1 MTETRLFPSDKCK
14 GYFGTKRYDRERKDG
29 KLYRYHVITASA
41 LLEVSH
47 EIPSLD
53 YNELM
58 KLTKILTKDR
68 DVEQMYRRMCF
79 NVFAHNRDDHSKN
92 FSYIYDEEHTRW
104 ELAPAYD
111 LTYSNTY
118 YGEHTTTVN
127 GNGRN
132 PGLADLVAVGEK
144 AGMKK
149 NICKEIAEQ
158 IEAIVNDMLGDYLK
172 F

>member
-1 MTETRLFPSDKCK
+1 MA
-14 GYFGTKRYDRERKDG
+14 
-29 KLYRYHVITASA
+29 TAAA
-41 LLEVSH
+41 LLELDFNQ
-47 EIPSLD
+47 PSLD
-53 YNELM
+53 YHDLM
-58 KLTKILTKDR
+58 KLTRIMTRDNKM
-68 DVEQMYRRMCF
+68 DVENMFRRMCF

-92 FSYIYDEEHTRW
+92 FSYIYDEEHARW

-127 GNGRN
+127 GNGKN

-149 NICKEIAEQ
+149 NKCKEIAEQ
-158 IEAIVNDMLGDYLK
+158 IEAIVHDMLGDYLK
-172 F
+172 L